1 MIHGRSLTYA
11 IFVDTSEGAGQLGDR
26 LRGGF
31 VDRIAMAEDGALKC
45 EFRELLNTLVR
56 LSHIGR
62 VLRIGTAELVADVAH
77 GVAEDEQRPGR
88 IEHAYVTR
96 CVSGGRDHAQAEHFV
111 VVTDR
116 LKRPLLTS
124 SR

>member
-1 MIHGRSLTYA
+1 
-11 IFVDTSEGAGQLGDR
+11 
-26 LRGGF
+26 
-31 VDRIAMAEDGALKC
+31 MAEDGSLKRA
-45 EFRELLNTLVR
+45 FRELLNTLVR
-56 LSHIGR
+56 LSHIGC
-62 VLRIGTAELVADVAH
+62 VLRIGTADLVADVAH

-111 VVTDR
+111 VVTDS